1 MKRLSAITLAIG
13 LSLLPGLALA
23 DIVGFPALSF
33 PDANP
38 APATQGCIQ
47 PATLTTACQPGN

>member
-1 MKRLSAITLAIG
+1 MKHLSAITLTLG
-13 LSLLPGLALA
+13 LALLPGLALA
-23 DIVGFPALSF
+23 DIVGFPALTF

-47 PATLTTACQPGN
+47 LATLTAPCQPGQ